1 MARTG
6 KVTAAVSAAQMLVTS
21 ACWESA
27 VWADLT
33 GCTTAPAATFALL
46 AAFGVPADTPDMNPL
61 QVRSHLN
68 MDALK
73 LRCNYQ

>member
-1 MARTG
+1 M
-6 KVTAAVSAAQMLVTS
+6 TAAVSAAQMLVTS

-27 VWADLT
+27 YWADLT
-33 GCTTAPAATFALL
+33 GCTTATAATFALL

-61 QVRSHLN
+61 QVRNNLN

-73 LRCNYQ
+73 VHFNY